1 MTNKELK
8 KAVEVVANERGLT
21 EIEII
26 TEMQAG
32 AAMTKDETTLEM
44 LCDLKWDYI

>member
-1 MTNKELK
+1 MNKSHLKASIEAVAKESNKLELD
-8 KAVEVVANERGLT
+8 V
-21 EIEII
+21 I

-32 AAMTKDETTLEM
+32 AAIIEDEKTLDM